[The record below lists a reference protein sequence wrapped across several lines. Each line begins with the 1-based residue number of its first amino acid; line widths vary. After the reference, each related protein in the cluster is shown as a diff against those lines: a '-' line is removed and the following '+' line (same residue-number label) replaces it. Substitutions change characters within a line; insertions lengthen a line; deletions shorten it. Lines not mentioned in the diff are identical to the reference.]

1 MKINITEKAKQQLE
15 NMLREQGQSA
25 KKIRI
30 MMTGIG
36 WSGPRFDV
44 ALDEQ
49 NKEDANLK
57 IDNFDFILDQKL
69 ADSITSLTIDYKDF
83 FLSKGFKVYLDQ
95 QNAGLC

>member
-36 WSGPRFDV
+36 
-44 ALDEQ
+44 
-49 NKEDANLK
+49 
-57 IDNFDFILDQKL
+57 
-69 ADSITSLTIDYKDF
+69 
-83 FLSKGFKVYLDQ
+83 
-95 QNAGLC
+95 